1 MERGTGETAL
11 SNRQRKQLTKRIRAE
26 QAALPKPAPVAR
38 EVYEKPEI
46 KHADD
51 TIIPGLSGKGAVLRM
66 DTLGK
71 LLRDGKINHTHYSAG
86 LDYLRIVENFYS
98 SNSGLARISEE
109 APNAGGNA
117 DPIRLYAKA
126 RRVYASTQK
135 PRNVSRAPTAFDGI
149 SSSKA
154 QAIDEKRRLMRV
166 LSTIDPESLLALY
179 GLVIHPSLPSKRC
192 LSVSAYSKHRYGHD
206 NTRAMGRTLQHL
218 VVALTTL
225 HNEYGERLDKA
236 A

>member
-1 MERGTGETAL
+1 
-11 SNRQRKQLTKRIRAE
+11 
-26 QAALPKPAPVAR
+26 
-38 EVYEKPEI
+38 
-46 KHADD
+46 
-51 TIIPGLSGKGAVLRM
+51 
-66 DTLGK
+66 
-71 LLRDGKINHTHYSAG
+71 
-86 LDYLRIVENFYS
+86 LDYLRIVESFYS
-98 SNSGLARISEE
+98 SNSGLSRISEE
-109 APNAGGNA
+109 APNAVGNA
-117 DPIRLYAKA
+117 DPIRLYAKG
-126 RRVYASTQK
+126 RRVYTPTQK
-135 PRNVSRAPTAFDGI
+135 PRNVSRVPTAFDGI

-154 QAIDEKRRLMRV
+154 KAIDEKRHLMRV